1 MMCILG
7 PFDHHR
13 DDDIDLSDPTVLVS
27 NYNGILLYYHDMQYI
42 TMIMM
47 MMMMMMFD

>member
-13 DDDIDLSDPTVLVS
+13 DDDIDLSAPTLLVS
-27 NYNGILLYYHDMQYI
+27 NYNGMWLYHHDIHYN
-42 TMIMM
+42 
-47 MMMMMMFD
+47 DDDSYLCDDDDNV